1 MASPMFRSYLVRTAL
16 LAIAICLLHCA
27 GNNSLPL
34 IDRDEPR
41 FAEATREMLQ
51 RNDWVVPYFNGHYR
65 FDKPPLIYWM
75 QAASV
80 QVFGEN
86 EFAVRFPSAVC
97 AALTALVLALWG
109 ARWRGPATGWRA
121 ALIFSLCAQVFMHA
135 RASVADMPMVLAFTL
150 AAWCLWLTGEGV
162 RRACAGFWVAL
173 ALGFLAKGP
182 IAWLPLAA
190 IPFAPIEARRAL
202 LRPWWRPALGA
213 LVMLGIVAAWGIPAL
228 MQTGGEFATIG
239 LGKHV
244 VARSVGI
251 MEGHGIGG
259 FTGYIVTLPLYVVS
273 VFVSLFPWS
282 CWLPFTVKRWWRTDR
297 HEPLLRY
304 LGALVLLVFGVFTL
318 VSTKLIHYTLP
329 VFPMLALLIA
339 AAWPDRKTHA
349 TSTSAPAPDG
359 TPLIADRSFL
369 KVALAWT
376 AFTLIAA
383 FALFPIAA
391 KHTPSEILWRKIE
404 PHITSDTQLATL
416 GYQEPSLVWTLR
428 RKATGYLDVIKRKNA
443 TEWLAK
449 PGPRLLICESDDVA
463 ALLPKIPPPEIEAI
477 PVDGFQIARGKTVHL
492 VVLWKPASKISSSSH
507 R

>member
-1 MASPMFRSYLVRTAL
+1 MSRFYFVRTAL
-16 LAIAICLLHCA
+16 LAIVICLLHCA

-41 FAEATREMLQ
+41 FAEATREML
-51 RNDWVVPYFNGHYR
+51 RRKDWIVPYFNGRYR

-80 QVFGEN
+80 QLFGEN

-97 AALTALVLALWG
+97 AALAALVLALWG

-150 AAWCLWLTGEGV
+150 AAWCLWLAGEGV
-162 RRACAGFWVAL
+162 HRACAGFWVAL

-190 IPFAPIEARRAL
+190 IPFAPAEARRTL

-213 LVMLGIVAAWGIPAL
+213 LAMLGIVAAWGIPAL
-228 MQTGGEFATIG
+228 VRTGGEFATVG

-259 FTGYIVTLPLYVVS
+259 LAGYLVTLPLYLVS

-282 CWLPFTVKRWWRTDR
+282 CWLPFTAKKWWRTDR
-297 HEPLLRY
+297 REPLPRY

-329 VFPMLALLIA
+329 AFPMLALLIA
-339 AAWPDRKTHA
+339 AAWPDRKIPAASAGTPTH
-349 TSTSAPAPDG
+349 DG
-359 TPLIADRSFL
+359 TPLIADRPFL
-369 KVALAWT
+369 KVALAW
-376 AFTLIAA
+376 AALTLIAA

-391 KHTPSEILWRKIE
+391 KHTPSEVLWRKLE
-404 PHITSDTQLATL
+404 PRLTPDTELATL
-416 GYQEPSLVWTLR
+416 GFQEPSLVWTLR
-428 RKATGYLDVIKRKNA
+428 RKATGYLDVIKKKNA
-443 TEWLAK
+443 GAWLTR
-449 PGPRLLICESDDVA
+449 PGPKLLICESHDIAEVFSNK
-463 ALLPKIPPPEIEAI
+463 LLPEIESI
-477 PVDGFQIARGKTVHL
+477 PMDGFQIARGKSVHL
-492 VVLWKPASKISSSSH
+492 VVLWKPDLKISSSFSGLH
-507 R
+507 Q